1 MQSYDERIDVI
12 REAVNNVKDNT
23 ELDLNNVSFAAI
35 SDSDNSELTS
45 ITKDWVKVNQVKN
58 IKITFCSIIAF
69 NIIKLYN
76 W

>member
-35 SDSDNSELTS
+35 SNTDNSELTS
-45 ITKDWVKVNQVKN
+45 LTEDYIKN
-58 IKITFCSIIAF
+58 G
-69 NIIKLYN
+69 
-76 W
+76 

>member
-35 SDSDNSELTS
+35 SNADNDLMTSAASDY
-45 ITKDWVKVNQVKN
+45 
-58 IKITFCSIIAF
+58 IKAGVSD
-69 NIIKLYN
+69 
-76 W
+76 